1 VERLLVVVLEES
13 SAYVVELVV
22 GSLVG
27 SDLTV
32 VEIVVGSLVITVVS
46 VSVTGVEVTVV
57 DSKELEVVGSLLGL
71 VVTIDLLV
79 VVGSVTAIVEV
90 VVIVESLLLSS
101 SLVIGRVVASFSAL
115 VDVDAD
121 LVDPMA
127 PGVVV
132 LIWGDAAVYIAEKRN
147 SGAPVEA
154 NVELSSVLLRDKV
167 ENVEFVATPEAHV
180 KQRRKY

>member
-22 GSLVG
+22 GSLLG
-27 SDLTV
+27 SDLMV
-32 VEIVVGSLVITVVS
+32 VEIVVGSLVKTVVS
-46 VSVTGVEVTVV
+46 VSATGVEVTIV

-101 SLVIGRVVASFSAL
+101 SVVIGRVVASFSAL

-127 PGVVV
+127 PVVVV

-154 NVELSSVLLRDKV
+154 NVEL
-167 ENVEFVATPEAHV
+167 
-180 KQRRKY
+180 

>member
-1 VERLLVVVLEES
+1 MERLLVVVLEES

-22 GSLVG
+22 GSLLG
-27 SDLTV
+27 SDLMV
-32 VEIVVGSLVITVVS
+32 VEIVVGSLVKTVVS
-46 VSVTGVEVTVV
+46 VSATGVEVTIV

-101 SLVIGRVVASFSAL
+101 SVVIGRVVASFSAL

-127 PGVVV
+127 PVVVV

-154 NVELSSVLLRDKV
+154 NVEL
-167 ENVEFVATPEAHV
+167 
-180 KQRRKY
+180 